1 MEHEVKEHLT
11 VDSVMTADGEVVP
24 LGPVDK
30 DGAKGLP
37 VDRDALCGQR
47 HGVHGQEI

>member
-1 MEHEVKEHLT
+1 MGEHFIVDNSTTLDWEV
-11 VDSVMTADGEVVP
+11 MP

-30 DGAKGLP
+30 EGRKSLP

-47 HGVHGQEI
+47 HGVHGSEI